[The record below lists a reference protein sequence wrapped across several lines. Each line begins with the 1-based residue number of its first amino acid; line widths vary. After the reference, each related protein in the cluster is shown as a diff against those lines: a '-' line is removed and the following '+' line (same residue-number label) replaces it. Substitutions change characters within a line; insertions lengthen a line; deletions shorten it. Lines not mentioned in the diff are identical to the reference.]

1 MWGSGNYAAVAER
14 ISEAGETVVARAAIE
29 PGMDVLDVACGTG
42 NATIPAAKAG
52 ARVTGLDFAPALLA
66 IARERA
72 ADAMVEIDFV
82 EGDAQELPFEDASF
96 DRVVSVFGHMFAPD
110 QERTAAEMKRVLQP
124 GGVIAVA
131 CWVPDGSIGRMFK
144 VISELV
150 PPPPGGQSPLLW
162 GTEDHVRELLGDAE
176 FERREIEWSDES
188 VESYAQFMLQSFGPL
203 LNTREVLGE
212 RERELDEA
220 FRAFLDRENL
230 NDDGTLSVPRRVPAV
245 GCHAVGQAAGG
256 ARGCSFYIAARS
268 RTSIS
273 SIARPAPSTTQVS
286 GSSASADRHAGLGL
300 EPLAEAAQRARR
312 RPPAGSRGG

>member
-14 ISEAGETVVARAAIE
+14 ISDAGEAVLEAAGIE
-29 PGMDVLDVACGTG
+29 PGHEVLDVACGTG

-66 IARERA
+66 IARERS

-110 QERTAAEMKRVLQP
+110 HERTAAEMKRVLRP

-144 VISELV
+144 VTAELL
-150 PPPPGGQSPLLW
+150 PPPPGTPPSLW
-162 GTEDHVRELLGDAE
+162 GTEEHVRELLGDAD
-176 FERREIEWSDES
+176 FERRAIEWSDES

-203 LNTREVLGE
+203 LNARELLAE
-212 RERELDEA
+212 RESELDDA
-220 FRAFLDRENL
+220 FTAFLERENL
-230 NDDGTLSVPRRVPAV
+230 NDDGTFRF
-245 GCHAVGQAAGG
+245 
-256 ARGCSFYIAARS
+256 RGEY
-268 RTSIS
+268 
-273 SIARPAPSTTQVS
+273 
-286 GSSASADRHAGLGL
+286 L
-300 EPLAEAAQRARR
+300 LATVR
-312 RPPAGSRGG
+312 